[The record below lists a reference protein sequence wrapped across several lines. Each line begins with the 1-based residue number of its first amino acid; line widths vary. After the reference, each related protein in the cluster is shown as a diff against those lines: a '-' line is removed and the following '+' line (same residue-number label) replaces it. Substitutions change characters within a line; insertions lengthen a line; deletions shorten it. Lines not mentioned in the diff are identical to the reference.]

1 MDKQKPDVVSAF
13 DTAIAAALRGK
24 LAEKNL
30 TRVLISERT
39 GIPVT
44 TLNRYFK
51 GERTISVSK
60 LVAISGAMSVEAGEI
75 IKSAEHILESA
86 KQENGI

>member
-13 DTAIAAALRGK
+13 DAAIAAALRGK

-30 TRVLISERT
+30 TRIFIAERT

-51 GERTISVSK
+51 GERAVSVSK
-60 LVAISGAMSVEAGEI
+60 LVAISGAMGVEAGEI
-75 IKSAEHILESA
+75 IKAAEHILDSA